1 MSKINIDN
9 ELCNYI
15 DANDGQVTLGG
26 LAEHFAEYGYQYA
39 QDHPAWVSVEKELPR
54 ERGHYLAYTEYGQ
67 VWLTEYMQDKGG
79 YWDWFVAP
87 ICVGAVSKVTHW
99 MPLPQP
105 PVKKGG
111 EGMIATCIETD
122 PLQALEVG
130 KDYEIVQINGKF
142 FVPEIN
148 LALSEERFR
157 QHFVKKGG
165 EQ

>member
-39 QDHPAWVSVEKELPR
+39 QDHPAWVSVEERLPPR
-54 ERGHYLAYTEYGQ
+54 AENSFTFSDYVLVCDNIG
-67 VWLTEYMQDKGG
+67 YMDTACYNFEKNR
-79 YWDWFVAP
+79 WDWLNN
-87 ICVGAVSKVTHW
+87 VTHW

-111 EGMIATCIETD
+111 E
-122 PLQALEVG
+122 
-130 KDYEIVQINGKF
+130 K
-142 FVPEIN
+142 
-148 LALSEERFR
+148 
-157 QHFVKKGG
+157 
-165 EQ
+165 